1 MAAGLRGCGSF
12 SKLLYINTVYAEDVK
27 NCKVHEFLELLKL
40 TVVMARRRQEDRR
53 SSSIVCLSA
62 TVVSAGQMNN
72 QVNANFVVRS
82 GSYEIAHQVFGRTP
96 RLQYDPS
103 ISHLSRTMDQVT
115 LSFRWRFSDSSI
127 VWRLTGR
134 TEAKFNASSSFLDVF
149 HKISASLSEKLPAS

>member
-1 MAAGLRGCGSF
+1 MVAGLRGCGSF

-40 TVVMARRRQEDRR
+40 TVVMARKSQEDRR

-82 GSYEIAHQVFGRTP
+82 GSHEIAHQVFGRTP
-96 RLQYDPS
+96 RPIARS
-103 ISHLSRTMDQVT
+103 IGFTTSKNY
-115 LSFRWRFSDSSI
+115 
-127 VWRLTGR
+127 
-134 TEAKFNASSSFLDVF
+134 E
-149 HKISASLSEKLPAS
+149 